1 MAVAVHCWYIKD
13 AFAGF
18 CQQIFEEKTVFHRA
32 SKRKSTKTFCHTL
45 QTLAIKGVGG
55 VELDQSVK
63 KKNLKRKS
71 FSDVVHWMK
80 F

>member
-18 CQQIFEEKTVFHRA
+18 CQQIFEEKTVFQ
-32 SKRKSTKTFCHTL
+32 STKTFCHTL